1 MISNPALGGV
11 FDELNNLWSKHDDV
25 WDAIGIIIMLML
37 GVWVFFL
44 FDLFALKS
52 FILRL
57 ISIVSA
63 LYLNSKSDFV
73 FRRKKIFPNSRNC
86 KLL

>member
-44 FDLFALKS
+44 FDLFAFKS

-63 LYLNSKSDFV
+63 LYFNSKSDFV
-73 FRRKKIFPNSRNC
+73 FLRENIS
-86 KLL
+86 KLEEL

>member
-57 ISIVSA
+57 ISIVS
-63 LYLNSKSDFV
+63 V
-73 FRRKKIFPNSRNC
+73 
-86 KLL
+86 